1 MADVYVLRNTARRA
15 RRAWEQLNAVKDS
28 PPASPRLARRMKPHF
43 GPASP
48 TPDGDWA
55 VSLADSLLRE
65 TREDN
70 VPGGLLVMARD
81 ALTTIG
87 EHDRATD
94 RDPVILCMH
103 IAYTAGPICDAF
115 PAADELAELLDAQAD
130 YIITQINHRYPA
142 PSDGTGQKVR
152 ALAEGDRILTAAESA
167 RIAGLITGKKVT
179 RKQVTYWG
187 NAGYITTHYDSNGMS
202 CYKLKEVVD
211 YLQQYG

>member
-1 MADVYVLRNTARRA
+1 MVDVYELRNTARRA

-28 PPASPRLARRMKPHF
+28 PPAPPRPARRMKPHF
-43 GPASP
+43 GPVSP

-115 PAADELAELLDAQAD
+115 PAADELAELLDEQ
-130 YIITQINHRYPA
+130 
-142 PSDGTGQKVR
+142 
-152 ALAEGDRILTAAESA
+152 
-167 RIAGLITGKKVT
+167 
-179 RKQVTYWG
+179 
-187 NAGYITTHYDSNGMS
+187 AGYITAQIEKRYPPPPDISLPPVQRYGAERTAHHLRARGWAVTADMVRGWARRGHISR
-202 CYKLKEVVD
+202 VVMGND
-211 YLQQYG
+211 RGGYLVGECIAYLTERANSQ

>member
-1 MADVYVLRNTARRA
+1 MTNVYQLRDTARRA
-15 RRAWEQLNAVKDS
+15 RRAWQELATYAHT
-28 PPASPRLARRMKPHF
+28 PPAPPRLARNMIPTF

-55 VSLADSLLRE
+55 VSLTDSLLRE

-103 IAYTAGPICDAF
+103 IAYTAGPICDHF
-115 PAADELAELLDAQAD
+115 PAADELAELLDEQAD

-142 PSDGTGQKVR
+142 ADTTGQPVQRHGAEHVAKQLRARGHSATADMVR
-152 ALAEGDRILTAAESA
+152 GWARRGHITRIVMPNGHGGYLLGECLAHLES
-167 RIAGLITGKKVT
+167 LV
-179 RKQVTYWG
+179 
-187 NAGYITTHYDSNGMS
+187 
-202 CYKLKEVVD
+202 
-211 YLQQYG
+211 